1 MTLHFD
7 EKMLNLRQIVNDSER
22 YCSDCTRFQLL
33 IRRIDLSRQ
42 NASTEEDYRILPAFV
57 SRQVT
62 PQEETP
68 AACRH
73 VAKLPDGA
81 TPLSRLEAH
90 GDASGDRL
98 RKGDFVKVCDDHER
112 FWVQIISRK
121 EKDIFV
127 GRVANQLLFS
137 NVDLGDHIEL
147 HTCNIYDVQRG

>member
-7 EKMLNLRQIVNDSER
+7 EKMLNLRQVVNDSER
-22 YCSDCTRFQLL
+22 YRSDCTRFQLL
-33 IRRIDLSRQ
+33 IRQIDLSRQ

-98 RKGDFVKVCDDHER
+98 SG
-112 FWVQIISRK
+112 
-121 EKDIFV
+121 
-127 GRVANQLLFS
+127 A
-137 NVDLGDHIEL
+137 
-147 HTCNIYDVQRG
+147 